1 MQGFLIPSKLS
12 NLHGHGGIAAK
23 ITKMW
28 KYVISKLFCIVL
40 KNWYNEEGWQKG
52 TQKSK
57 SKKEDE
63 QIVTSCHPILLVWYM
78 NILT

>member
-1 MQGFLIPSKLS
+1 MRHFCCGIYKLRILQGFLIPSKLS

-40 KNWYNEEGWQKG
+40 KNWYNEEG
-52 TQKSK
+52 
-57 SKKEDE
+57 
-63 QIVTSCHPILLVWYM
+63 
-78 NILT
+78 